1 MTCGT
6 IDGKEIRRTKL
17 NPFIPKTFAAELMSS
32 GKTFKPPIR
41 VKTISQS
48 IVVERMNI
56 AAPSKKL
63 IFKNNIII
71 KGKKAKTGIDCKISK
86 IGKSIFSAKEF
97 FTTSNARGIATVKAI
112 TYETSRRTRV
122 KAMPRK
128 MSSREKFLAEE
139 IGEDRKKDRMAIIKI
154 AINGVTNSE
163 YKCCL
168 GETGW
173 PEYI

>member
-1 MTCGT
+1 
-6 IDGKEIRRTKL
+6 
-17 NPFIPKTFAAELMSS
+17 
-32 GKTFKPPIR
+32 
-41 VKTISQS
+41 
-48 IVVERMNI
+48 
-56 AAPSKKL
+56 
-63 IFKNNIII
+63 
-71 KGKKAKTGIDCKISK
+71 
-86 IGKSIFSAKEF
+86 
-97 FTTSNARGIATVKAI
+97 
-112 TYETSRRTRV
+112 
-122 KAMPRK
+122 MPRK